1 MSDFVRVVTDSEP
14 VPEPPSSPALSTGF
28 EPDRFQKFAIAAIEA
43 GENVLVTAKT
53 GSGKTFVGEYQ
64 IAKSIQRGGRI
75 FYTTPVKSLSNQ
87 KFNDLKKLFPDT
99 SVGIMTGDIKFRPDA
114 QIIVMTTEILRNLL
128 FKKGTSTE
136 SVGTTALLSLDG
148 LDAVIFDEVHYIND
162 VDRGHVWEETL
173 ILLPP
178 AIKLIL
184 LSATLSSPFGFA
196 RWLGE
201 SKKVRIWLIS
211 TLWRAVPLQHCV
223 LSNTG
228 EQRIIY
234 DSKEVFHGDVYSRW
248 LAERDGALLS
258 HDKFKD
264 KVRAL
269 KADGMVGGVGGKMRP
284 KSFEHD
290 MNACLGNLHAKGG
303 LPAIVFFFSRAGCE
317 KLAAK
322 VEHDFLDSS
331 DSAAVAHIWDFHL
344 SRYKA
349 TLEKSPQAHVLRNL
363 AMKGIA
369 FHHSG
374 LMPFLKEILEILFSR
389 GLIKVLFA
397 TETFAVGI
405 NMPTKTVIFT
415 ALEKFTDGSM
425 RLLKSAEYIQ
435 MAGRAGRRGKDDRGL
450 VIYLPQRDPVT
461 TGEAQQIM
469 CGKAATFG
477 SRMNFHYDFLFK
489 IMNASEGRGD
499 ALTEKSLFENSYW
512 YALENERQLALEADA
527 EALSR
532 QIEGIPLTEEQAAE
546 CAARAEIEN
555 RIASSQ
561 NAKRKSAQRELAS
574 WEDNHRTNIWKPI
587 LERFEKRRSLQA
599 QLQDLRDA
607 CKRGRAEDAEHQ
619 VPGALLR
626 RRVLEEYGYVS
637 EGLLTL
643 RGRLASE
650 ANEAQPFLMTELFL
664 SLKKNLKR
672 CSAAELLTILALF
685 LGEARDDVMPTA
697 PSALDVSDF
706 VKSYLWLMVDVSKEC
721 CELERKHGVPIE
733 SGRRGYWDIST
744 EWIEPVADWLKGD
757 MSLPELCVQHEI
769 FEGNMMKALLKL
781 SGLLDEFQAMCSITG
796 ELEWIAELSGARE
809 LILRDIVVA
818 ESLYL
823 RV

>member
-1 MSDFVRVVTDSEP
+1 VFV
-14 VPEPPSSPALSTGF
+14 
-28 EPDRFQKFAIAAIEA
+28 
-43 GENVLVTAKT
+43 
-53 GSGKTFVGEYQ
+53 
-64 IAKSIQRGGRI
+64 
-75 FYTTPVKSLSNQ
+75 
-87 KFNDLKKLFPDT
+87 
-99 SVGIMTGDIKFRPDA
+99 
-114 QIIVMTTEILRNLL
+114 
-128 FKKGTSTE
+128 
-136 SVGTTALLSLDG
+136 
-148 LDAVIFDEVHYIND
+148 
-162 VDRGHVWEETL
+162 
-173 ILLPP
+173 
-178 AIKLIL
+178 
-184 LSATLSSPFGFA
+184 
-196 RWLGE
+196 
-201 SKKVRIWLIS
+201 
-211 TLWRAVPLQHCV
+211 
-223 LSNTG
+223 
-228 EQRIIY
+228 
-234 DSKEVFHGDVYSRW
+234 
-248 LAERDGALLS
+248 
-258 HDKFKD
+258 
-264 KVRAL
+264 
-269 KADGMVGGVGGKMRP
+269 
-284 KSFEHD
+284 
-290 MNACLGNLHAKGG
+290 
-303 LPAIVFFFSRAGCE
+303 FSRAGCE

-389 GLIKVLFA
+389 GLVKVLFA

-461 TGEAQQIM
+461 TGEAQQIL

-512 YALENERQLALEADA
+512 YALENERLRALEADA

-532 QIEGIPLTEEQAAE
+532 QIEGIPLTEEEAAE

-561 NAKRKSAQRELAS
+561 NAKRKSAQRELVA

-587 LERFEKRRSLQA
+587 LERFERRRSLQE
-599 QLQDLRDA
+599 QLRGLRDA
-607 CKRGRAEDAEHQ
+607 CKSGRAEDQQ

-637 EGLLTL
+637 EGRLTL

-697 PSALDVSDF
+697 PSALDVSDL

-721 CELERKHGVPIE
+721 CELERKHGVPYD
-733 SGRRGYWDIST
+733 SGRRGFWDIST

-757 MSLPELCVQHEI
+757 VSLPELCVQHEI

-781 SGLLDEFQAMCSITG
+781 SGLLDEFQAMCAMTG